1 MTDPSTPSESDQCLD
16 KTAGMPFYDPE
27 HYCREDSLAYLMHRI
42 LGLMGA
48 EVDAALRDKD
58 LTNAQWVPLLKLH
71 LGSASTVA
79 ELARECDLD
88 AGGMTRLLDRI
99 EAKGLCR
106 RIRSSQDRRVVNV
119 ELTDT
124 GRALAQEIPSLLCRT
139 HNAYLEGF
147 TPQEWG
153 TLKHLLA
160 RMFDNARTAAQ
171 VRKGQLA

>member
-1 MTDPSTPSESDQCLD
+1 MPSAPHSPDPDLCQTD
-16 KTAGMPFYDPE
+16 TAAGDFYDPKR
-27 HYCREDSLAYLMHRI
+27 YCREESLAYLMHRI

-99 EAKGLCR
+99 ESKGLCR
-106 RIRSSQDRRVVNV
+106 RIRSSQDRRVVNI
-119 ELTDT
+119 ELTEA
-124 GRALAQEIPSLLCRT
+124 GRAVAQAIPATLCRT

-147 TPQEWG
+147 SEVEWA
-153 TLKHLLA
+153 TLKHFLV
-160 RMFDNARTAAQ
+160 RMLDNARAAERA
-171 VRKGQLA
+171 RKGHPA